1 MKEKISV
8 KNFCEE
14 FVSKKVINNKI
25 NEHAIEDFIR
35 EKLDIIEYIP
45 IERKLNIINGI
56 TSEIIKEVDGV
67 KKVNSVAQY
76 MAFLTAMLSS
86 HTTLEFED
94 IYEDYD
100 ALNSCGLIEQIVALF
115 AKDYN
120 EFETLLKMVIA
131 DELADNN
138 LSVVIGKFLNGVL
151 GKLDGFG
158 EVVKGFTENLDLSKL
173 LGTNIK
179 EEDIAKILG
188 FVDKLK

>member
-1 MKEKISV
+1 MKV
-8 KNFCEE
+8 VE
-14 FVSKKVINNKI
+14 FVKLYKESKVQNTKI
-25 NEHAIEDFIR
+25 NPNAVEDFIR
-35 EKLDIIEYIP
+35 EQIGVIEYIPFAKKLDII
-45 IERKLNIINGI
+45 NNI
-56 TSEIIKEVDGV
+56 TSEIVKEVDGV

-76 MAFLTAMLSS
+76 MAFITAMLSS
-86 HTTLEFED
+86 HTTLEFDD

-120 EFETLLKMVIA
+120 EFETLLKMTIT

-138 LSVVIGKFLNGVL
+138 LNVIVGKFLNGIL

-179 EEDIAKILG
+179 EEDVAKILG
-188 FVDKLK
+188 FVDKLNK